1 MAPDPRVGDRCRQLN
16 SRCQRDRPQWIVRC
30 HRRVVVKKIV
40 IIGIGIAIAIA
51 LAVGISGF
59 SSTTNEASVDVGIQD
74 EVEAT
79 IKTPEEEP
87 TPQEIIVDA
96 VEDIGVETEPGL
108 EEEEEEPTPLEIII
122 DVVESI
128 GTKDKGKPP

>member
-1 MAPDPRVGDRCRQLN
+1 MNLKKTF
-16 SRCQRDRPQWIVRC
+16 
-30 HRRVVVKKIV
+30 VKKGV

-59 SSTTNEASVDVGIQD
+59 SSTPDEASTEVGIK
-74 EVEAT
+74 EEADVT

-128 GTKDKGKPP
+128 GLKDKKKLP

>member
-1 MAPDPRVGDRCRQLN
+1 VKLKKTF
-16 SRCQRDRPQWIVRC
+16 
-30 HRRVVVKKIV
+30 VKKIV
-40 IIGIGIAIAIA
+40 IVGIGIAIAIA
-51 LAVGISGF
+51 LAVGISSF

-108 EEEEEEPTPLEIII
+108 EEEEEEEPTPLEIII